1 MFSASAL
8 PGYFEAPRSRNRLG
22 TLAGHHHVAFLLRG
36 PMDVLSE
43 RGELQFCR
51 EALHLG
57 LTGISLI
64 RVGAS
69 GVISERVAYNLSMA
83 SEQLRQF
90 QIG

>member
-1 MFSASAL
+1 
-8 PGYFEAPRSRNRLG
+8 
-22 TLAGHHHVAFLLRG
+22 
-36 PMDVLSE
+36 MDVLSE

-51 EALHLG
+51 EALHLA

-69 GVISERVAYNLSMA
+69 GLISERVAYDLSMA